1 MFDKITDV
9 FDDIG
14 DALVPKEIAPYLGMI
29 APMIPGIGIM
39 GTMALSQLG
48 SMKMNAGRLDPYSA
62 AAAAMALST
71 PEQRALREAGRL
83 DPSKGTVGQKMSAY
97 ISSGLGSLSKDPKS
111 FSSTIARGFDPTKAM
126 FDTGNIFGSAEK
138 GSYFENPILAG
149 LDIGTLPE
157 GLKGDPALEK
167 FAKGQP
173 YRFKLAGDTIDDLKV
188 QFEPLEN
195 VPGVEDNPYFSG
207 YARPGPSDISQ
218 YAKDNFDMLAEKT
231 YDLKYGKALTAG
243 EVLDEVGYDV
253 YDKMTADELK
263 AAQEAGRTGGTVDKN
278 FLTKGMEL
286 GSELAGGIFPGF
298 GERNPVT
305 GAFEGK
311 FDFGKA
317 LQTVSVAGTL
327 GSLNQLAEEIKKQKE
342 LDEQKQREI
351 WGEWFKSYER
361 TARKPYYDPNPDA
374 PQSRYQDPF
383 LVEKFKRFMLA
394 TGGRVGYN
402 MGGLSGGIMGS
413 AGVPQGMQ
421 VDGRNGTFI
430 PMGVEEKADDVP
442 AMLSKNEF
450 VMTADAVKAAGDG
463 DANVGA
469 QRMYDLMHNLEAQV

>member
-62 AAAAMALST
+62 VAAAMALST

-149 LDIGTLPE
+149 LDTGTLPE

-263 AAQEAGRTGGTVDKN
+263 AAQEAGRTGGTIDDS
-278 FLTKGMEL
+278 FLQQAGEM
-286 GSELAGGIFPGF
+286 GSQLAGEIIPGF
-298 GERNPVT
+298 RDLDPVT
-305 GAFEGK
+305 GAVTSK
-311 FDFGKA
+311 FNFGKA

-327 GSLNQLAEEIKKQKE
+327 GSLNMLAEELKKQKQ

-351 WGEWFKSYER
+351 WSTWFDSYQR
-361 TARKPYYDPNPDA
+361 TTGRSYDQSMYPD
-374 PQSRYQDPF
+374 PI
-383 LVEKFKRFMLA
+383 LLEKFNRFMLA

-413 AGVPQGMQ
+413 SGVPQGMQ

>member
-1 MFDKITDV
+1 MGKISDF
-9 FDDIG
+9 FDDVG

-83 DPSKGTVGQKMSAY
+83 DPSKGTVGQKVSAY
-97 ISSGLGSLSKDPKS
+97 ISEGLGSLSKDPKS

-149 LDIGTLPE
+149 LDVGTLPE

-167 FAKGQP
+167 FVKGQP
-173 YRFKLAGDTIDDLKV
+173 YGFEITDDFDV
-188 QFEPLEN
+188 QYVPLEN
-195 VPGVEDNPYFSG
+195 VPGVEDDPYFRG
-207 YARPGPSDISQ
+207 YAKPGPSDISQ

-327 GSLNQLAEEIKKQKE
+327 GSLNMLAEELKKQKE

-351 WGEWFKSYER
+351 WSTWFDSYQR
-361 TARKPYYDPNPDA
+361 TTGRTYD
-374 PQSRYQDPF
+374 QSSYADPI
-383 LVEKFKRFMLA
+383 LLEKYNRFMLA

-413 AGVPQGMQ
+413 SGVPQGMQ

-430 PMGVEEKADDVP
+430 PMGVKEKADDVP

>member
-9 FDDIG
+9 LDDIG
-14 DALVPKEIAPYLGMI
+14 DLVPKEIAPYLGMI

-48 SMKMNAGRLDPYSA
+48 SMKMNAGKLDPYSA
-62 AAAAMALST
+62 VAAAMALST
-71 PEQRALREAGRL
+71 PEQRALREAGRM
-83 DPSKGTVGQKMSAY
+83 DASKGTVGQKISAG
-97 ISSGLGSLSKDPKS
+97 IGKFFGGADTHLGR
-111 FSSTIARGFDPTKAM
+111 AFDPTMSM
-126 FDTGNIFGSAEK
+126 FDTGNIFGSAQK

-149 LDIGTLPE
+149 LDTGTLPE
-157 GLKGDPALEK
+157 ALKGDPALEK

-173 YRFKLAGDTIDDLKV
+173 YGIDFISDGTDTLQGVKV
-188 QFEPLEN
+188 PIEN
-195 VPGVEDNPYFSG
+195 VPGVEDDPFFMG
-207 YARPGPSDISQ
+207 YVKPEASDISQ

-231 YDLKYGKALTAG
+231 YDLKYGKPLTAA
-243 EVLDEVGYDV
+243 EVKAEVGEEV
-253 YDKMTADELK
+253 YNKMTADELK
-263 AAQEAGRTGGTVDKN
+263 AAQDAGRTGGTVDAN
-278 FLTKGMEL
+278 FLTKGMEM

-298 GERNPVT
+298 GERDPIT
-305 GAFEGK
+305 GQIKAK
-311 FDFGKA
+311 SFDFGKA
-317 LQTVSVAGTL
+317 LQTVSVATTL

-361 TARKPYYDPNPDA
+361 TARKPYYDPDPNA

-413 AGVPQGMQ
+413 SGVPQGMQ

-430 PMGVEEKADDVP
+430 PMGVKEKADDVP

-469 QRMYDLMHNLEAQV
+469 QRMYDLMHSLEAQV

>member
-1 MFDKITDV
+1 MGKISDF
-9 FDDIG
+9 FDDVG

-71 PEQRALREAGRL
+71 PEQRALRAAGRI
-83 DPSKGTVGQKMSAY
+83 DPSKGTVGQKLSAG
-97 ISSGLGSLSKDPKS
+97 IGKKFTDAG
-111 FSSTIARGFDPTKAM
+111 FETIGRGFDPTKAM
-126 FDTGNIFGSAEK
+126 FDTGNIFGSAAK

-149 LDIGTLPE
+149 LDTGTLPE
-157 GLKGDPALEK
+157 ALKGDPALEK
-167 FAKGQP
+167 FIKGQP
-173 YRFKLAGDTIDDLKV
+173 YSVEITDDFDIKKY
-188 QFEPLEN
+188 PLEN
-195 VPGVEDNPYFSG
+195 VPGVEDDPLFSG
-207 YARPGPSDISQ
+207 YAKPGPSDISQ

-243 EVLDEVGYDV
+243 QVLDEVGEEV
-253 YDKMTADELK
+253 YNKMTADELK
-263 AAQEAGRTGGTVDKN
+263 AAQEAGRTGGTIDDS
-278 FLTKGMEL
+278 FLQQAGEM
-286 GSELAGGIFPGF
+286 GSQLAGEIIPGF
-298 GERNPVT
+298 RDLDPVT
-305 GAFEGK
+305 GAVTSK
-311 FDFGKA
+311 FNFGKA

-327 GSLNQLAEEIKKQKE
+327 GSLNMLAEELKKQKQ

-361 TARKPYYDPNPDA
+361 TTGRTYD
-374 PQSRYQDPF
+374 QSSYADPI
-383 LVEKFKRFMLA
+383 LLEKYNRFMLA

-413 AGVPQGMQ
+413 SGVPQGMQ

>member
-1 MFDKITDV
+1 MGKISDF
-9 FDDIG
+9 FDDVG

-48 SMKMNAGRLDPYSA
+48 SMKMNAGRLDPYA
-62 AAAAMALST
+62 AAAAAISLST
-71 PEQRALREAGRL
+71 PEQRALREAGRI
-83 DPSKGTVGQKMSAY
+83 DPSKGTVGQKLSAG
-97 ISSGLGSLSKDPKS
+97 IGNFFGGADTRLGR
-111 FSSTIARGFDPTKAM
+111 AFDPTRSM
-126 FDTGNIFGSAEK
+126 FQFTSGGD

-149 LDIGTLPE
+149 LDT
-157 GLKGDPALEK
+157 
-167 FAKGQP
+167 GQFRLSNKSAP
-173 YRFKLAGDTIDDLKV
+173 LADL
-188 QFEPLEN
+188 
-195 VPGVEDNPYFSG
+195 
-207 YARPGPSDISQ
+207 SDLQKIQSDLDAGKDMGKIQ
-218 YAKDNFDMLAEKT
+218 KDNFDILAQET
-231 YDLKYGKALTAG
+231 YDLKYGKPLTAA
-243 EVLDEVGYDV
+243 EVKAEVGEEV

-263 AAQEAGRTGGTVDKN
+263 AAQDAGRTGGEVDKN
-278 FLTKGMEL
+278 FLTKGMEM

-298 GERNPVT
+298 GERNPIT

-327 GSLNQLAEEIKKQKE
+327 GSLNMLAEELKKQKQ

-361 TARKPYYDPNPDA
+361 TTGRTYD
-374 PQSRYQDPF
+374 QSSYADPI
-383 LVEKFKRFMLA
+383 LLEKYNRFMLA

-413 AGVPQGMQ
+413 SGVPQGMQ

>member
-9 FDDIG
+9 LDDIG

-149 LDIGTLPE
+149 LDVGTLPE
-157 GLKGDPALEK
+157 GLKGDATLEN

-173 YRFKLAGDTIDDLKV
+173 YSVKITDDFDV
-188 QFEPLEN
+188 IYEPLEN
-195 VPGVEDNPYFSG
+195 VPGVENDPSFRG
-207 YARPGPSDISQ
+207 YAKPGPSDISQ

-327 GSLNQLAEEIKKQKE
+327 GSLNMLAEELKKQKE

-351 WGEWFKSYER
+351 WSTWFDSYQR
-361 TARKPYYDPNPDA
+361 TTGRTYD
-374 PQSRYQDPF
+374 QSSYADPI
-383 LVEKFKRFMLA
+383 LLEKYNRFMLA

-413 AGVPQGMQ
+413 SGVPQGMQ

-430 PMGVEEKADDVP
+430 PMGVKEKADDVP

>member
-1 MFDKITDV
+1 M
-9 FDDIG
+9 
-14 DALVPKEIAPYLGMI
+14 
-29 APMIPGIGIM
+29 
-39 GTMALSQLG
+39 
-48 SMKMNAGRLDPYSA
+48 
-62 AAAAMALST
+62 
-71 PEQRALREAGRL
+71 
-83 DPSKGTVGQKMSAY
+83 DPSKGTVGQKLSAG
-97 ISSGLGSLSKDPKS
+97 IGNFFGGED
-111 FSSTIARGFDPTKAM
+111 TVIGRAFDPTRSM
-126 FDTGNIFGSAEK
+126 FQFTSGGK
-138 GSYFENPILAG
+138 GSYFENPIMAG
-149 LDIGTLPE
+149 LDTGTFGSSTLPDVIKNNPTLAE
-157 GLKGDPALEK
+157 FVKNKGPQEMAGSQNVSN
-167 FAKGQP
+167 FAKQ
-173 YRFKLAGDTIDDLKV
+173 
-188 QFEPLEN
+188 
-195 VPGVEDNPYFSG
+195 
-207 YARPGPSDISQ
+207 
-218 YAKDNFDMLAEKT
+218 NFDTVAQET
-231 YDLKYGKALTAG
+231 YDLKYGKPLTAA
-243 EVLDEVGYDV
+243 EVKAEVGEEV

-263 AAQEAGRTGGTVDKN
+263 AAQDAGRTGGTVDAN
-278 FLTKGMEL
+278 LFTKGVEM
-286 GSELAGGIFPGF
+286 GSELAGSIFPGF
-298 GERNPVT
+298 GERNPIT

-327 GSLNQLAEEIKKQKE
+327 GSLNQLAEELKKQKE

-361 TARKPYYDPNPDA
+361 TARKPYYDPDPNA
-374 PQSRYQDPF
+374 PQSRYQDPI
-383 LVEKFKRFMLA
+383 LLEKFKRFMLA

-413 AGVPQGMQ
+413 SGVPQGMQ

>member
-1 MFDKITDV
+1 MFDKITGV
-9 FDDIG
+9 LDDIG

-48 SMKMNAGRLDPYSA
+48 SMKMNAGKLDPYSA

-71 PEQRALREAGRL
+71 PEQRALREAGRM
-83 DPSKGTVGQKMSAY
+83 DPSKGTVGQKLSAG
-97 ISSGLGSLSKDPKS
+97 IGNFFGGADTRLGR
-111 FSSTIARGFDPTKAM
+111 AFDPTRSM
-126 FDTGNIFGSAEK
+126 FQATSGGA

-149 LDIGTLPE
+149 LDTGQFRPSVTARGATLGSPLSE
-157 GLKGDPALEK
+157 L
-167 FAKGQP
+167 Q
-173 YRFKLAGDTIDDLKV
+173 KLQQDVDAATAMGASTTETGE
-188 QFEPLEN
+188 F
-195 VPGVEDNPYFSG
+195 F
-207 YARPGPSDISQ
+207 
-218 YAKDNFDMLAEKT
+218 KDNFDILAEET
-231 YDLKYGKALTAG
+231 YDLKYGKPLTAA
-243 EVLDEVGYDV
+243 EVKAEVGEEV
-253 YDKMTADELK
+253 YNKMTADELK
-263 AAQEAGRTGGTVDKN
+263 AAQDAGRTGGTVDAN
-278 FLTKGMEL
+278 LFTKGVEL
-286 GSELAGGIFPGF
+286 ASEAAGGIFPGF
-298 GERNPVT
+298 GEYDPVT
-305 GAFEGK
+305 GAYKKGS

-327 GSLNQLAEEIKKQKE
+327 GSLNQLAQEIKKQKE

-361 TARKPYYDPNPDA
+361 TARKPYYDPDPNA
-374 PQSRYQDPF
+374 PQSNYQDPI

-413 AGVPQGMQ
+413 SGVPQGMQ